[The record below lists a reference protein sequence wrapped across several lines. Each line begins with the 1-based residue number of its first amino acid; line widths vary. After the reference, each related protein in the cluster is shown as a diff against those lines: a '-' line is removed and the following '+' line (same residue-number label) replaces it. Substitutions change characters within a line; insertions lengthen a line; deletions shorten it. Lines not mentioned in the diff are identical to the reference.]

1 MFEFTRFFNM
11 ASKLEHLHYK
21 TDIIRVSKIK
31 KPSIHVVQ
39 MNTTYSN
46 RYTAGFKLILNPVY
60 NSLTYQTIDY
70 IFSATITD
78 IKFPDIDAKDY
89 DDTELLY
96 LLGKK
101 YTDDIIYDRLSITQT
116 HEHQIK
122 SFIKKYNQDVWVY
135 KNNNWDTIHISKQL
149 C

>member
-1 MFEFTRFFNM
+1 M
-11 ASKLEHLHYK
+11 ASKLEHLHYE
-21 TDIIRVSKIK
+21 TDLIKVSRRTS
-31 KPSIHVVQ
+31 PRLNLVQ

-46 RYTAGFKLILNPVY
+46 RYATGFKLILNPVY

-101 YTDDIIYDRLSITQT
+101 YT
-116 HEHQIK
+116 
-122 SFIKKYNQDVWVY
+122 IKKY
-135 KNNNWDTIHISKQL
+135 
-149 C
+149 